1 MHWCLLVLK
10 GRVIQRRIW
19 LNVTIFVRNVES
31 YFSVQNNQKGSEE
44 HENHNRVDTNGSHH
58 SDEIGDP
65 LVCLFFVRF

>member
-1 MHWCLLVLK
+1 MHWCFPVLK

-31 YFSVQNNQKGSEE
+31 YSNVQNNQKDPGE
-44 HENHNRVDTNGSHH
+44 HENHNQVDINVSYH

-65 LVCLFFVRF
+65 LVCLFLVRL